1 MIYFNAIYLLGV
13 LGFFCDANNSKN
25 KVILCYVL
33 FILLIFSALRV
44 NVGFDYWNYVDLIK
58 GVQDSDRIERFSKLF
73 IDISNYLD
81 EPQIFFIINSFLFIF
96 FISFG
101 LKKFNSLNGVSLF
114 VFLTFPLLFLRSLDI
129 VRQYTAMAIVFFAS
143 SFLIGDICWKKRIK
157 YIIYSFIGVGFH
169 FPAALL
175 VFFNF
180 LFSFDKVRKII
191 FRVLNSYNFLIFS
204 AIAYLISS
212 YVINYISSLGFEG
225 YYFSYFENLSD
236 NAGLKIFLF
245 YELLIAAL
253 IFITKKL
260 KIESDQ
266 QKFSCAMLFSGGV
279 VYAFLSPYGEHLG
292 RIFAYFLPYFI
303 VCISCVFNRLSGF
316 NKISLRV
323 FLVIIGTA
331 SYYYMI
337 YLRVIDESG
346 DKLTNVKIFGF

>member
-1 MIYFNAIYLLGV
+1 MIYFNAIYFLGV
-13 LGFFCDANNSKN
+13 LGLFFDTNNDKN
-25 KVILCYVL
+25 KVFLYYVL
-33 FILLIFSALRV
+33 LILLIFSALRV
-44 NVGFDYWNYVDLIK
+44 NVGFDYWNYVDLIN

-73 IDISNYLD
+73 IDISNYLE
-81 EPQIFFIINSFLFIF
+81 EPQIFFILNSFIF
-96 FISFG
+96 VFFMSWG
-101 LKKFNSLNGVSLF
+101 LKKFNSLDGVSLF

-143 SFLIGDICWKKRIK
+143 SLLVGDISWRKRVK

-169 FPAALL
+169 FPAILL
-175 VFFNF
+175 VFINF
-180 LFSFDKVRKII
+180 FFSFEKLRKFFFGI
-191 FRVLNSYNFLIFS
+191 LNFYNFLIFS
-204 AIAYLISS
+204 AIAYLMSS

-253 IFITKKL
+253 IFVMKKL
-260 KIESDQ
+260 KIESEQ
-266 QKFSCAMLFSGGV
+266 QKFSCVMLFSGGV
-279 VYAFLSPYGEHLG
+279 IYAFLSPYGEHLG

-303 VCISCVFNRLSGF
+303 VCFSCVFNKLSAF
-316 NKISLRV
+316 NRASLKAL
-323 FLVIIGTA
+323 LVIIGTA